1 MPGRCCSQ
9 CNAQRVIPAR
19 IDMLRAVRDP
29 RGHIFNV
36 TSLFDAH
43 AMRKQLLDA
52 LRALIPRTESKK
64 QPLGR
69 WSLKTCDELA
79 TGVNAVYQNRDHCGD
94 VICKT
99 PKRATDYIETN
110 K

>member
-1 MPGRCCSQ
+1 IADARNSRF
-9 CNAQRVIPAR
+9 CNLYDAIFHDAR
-19 IDMLRAVRDP
+19 
-29 RGHIFNV
+29 
-36 TSLFDAH
+36 

-99 PKRATDYIETN
+99 
-110 K
+110 

>member
-1 MPGRCCSQ
+1 MALKMCLLKPNSITRWRALNKSQ
-9 CNAQRVIPAR
+9 
-19 IDMLRAVRDP
+19 
-29 RGHIFNV
+29 HV
-36 TSLFDAH
+36 TSLFDAL

>member
-1 MPGRCCSQ
+1 M
-9 CNAQRVIPAR
+9 
-19 IDMLRAVRDP
+19 
-29 RGHIFNV
+29 
-36 TSLFDAH
+36 TSLFDAR

-94 VICKT
+94 AICKT